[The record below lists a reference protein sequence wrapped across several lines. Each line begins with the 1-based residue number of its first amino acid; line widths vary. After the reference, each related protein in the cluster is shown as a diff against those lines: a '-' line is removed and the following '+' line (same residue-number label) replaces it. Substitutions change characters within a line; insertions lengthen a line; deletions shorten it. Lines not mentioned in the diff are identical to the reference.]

1 MPGLDV
7 RHDIE
12 INMKAL
18 LQFLL
23 IAGCVTLQPSCIL
36 IYPTVAESDPALSGQ
51 VKDAKTGR
59 PVEHVRVT
67 RAGRIQSVTHTDSM
81 GYFKFPRQMAP
92 KLVVANPANTYEYP
106 SESRREGVF
115 RFVHDAY
122 FPLQL
127 DETYLDPVS
136 ERVRLRF
143 WNKNRPEVALLT
155 PKPASG
161 EGGGGKRE

>member
-1 MPGLDV
+1 
-7 RHDIE
+7 
-12 INMKAL
+12 MKAL
-18 LQFLL
+18 LQLLL
-23 IAGCVTLQPSCIL
+23 IAGCATLQPSCIL

-81 GYFKFPRQMAP
+81 GYCKFPRQMAP

-143 WNKNRPEVALLT
+143 WNKNSPEVVLLT

-161 EGGGGKRE
+161 EQGGGGKRE